1 LAEFSKLFGGLEDFT
16 GNSERS
22 AYSMIVLSCFRNT
35 ACLSPRALSLFEE
48 GGKRKEEGE
57 YSKHRIVL
65 RMAEG
70 GVDLG
75 YL

>member
-1 LAEFSKLFGGLEDFT
+1 MFTNNSRKEEGGKRKEEGGDVFEE
-16 GNSERS
+16 GGKRKEEGGK
-22 AYSMIVLSCFRNT
+22 I
-35 ACLSPRALSLFEE
+35 FEE

-75 YL
+75 DF

>member
-1 LAEFSKLFGGLEDFT
+1 MIRGRRKEEGGKIFEEGGD
-16 GNSERS
+16 
-22 AYSMIVLSCFRNT
+22 V
-35 ACLSPRALSLFEE
+35 FEE

-65 RMAEG
+65 GMAEG

-75 YL
+75 DF

>member
-1 LAEFSKLFGGLEDFT
+1 MFTNDSRKEERGRRKEEGGK
-16 GNSERS
+16 
-22 AYSMIVLSCFRNT
+22 I
-35 ACLSPRALSLFEE
+35 FEE

-65 RMAEG
+65 GMAEG

-75 YL
+75 DF

>member
-1 LAEFSKLFGGLEDFT
+1 MLVLYGVHDEQALYFVLIVHTVQTLLVVLLGIYGWLRLAFFS
-16 GNSERS
+16 
-22 AYSMIVLSCFRNT
+22 I
-35 ACLSPRALSLFEE
+35 EE

-65 RMAEG
+65 GMAEG

-75 YL
+75 DF

>member
-1 LAEFSKLFGGLEDFT
+1 MFTNDSRKEEMFSRKE
-16 GNSERS
+16 ERGK
-22 AYSMIVLSCFRNT
+22 I
-35 ACLSPRALSLFEE
+35 FEE

-65 RMAEG
+65 GMAEE

-75 YL
+75 DF

>member
-1 LAEFSKLFGGLEDFT
+1 
-16 GNSERS
+16 
-22 AYSMIVLSCFRNT
+22 MIVLSCFRNT
-35 ACLSPRALSLFEE
+35 AGTQRALSLFEE

-75 YL
+75 HFCRKERAAPELCQV

>member
-1 LAEFSKLFGGLEDFT
+1 
-16 GNSERS
+16 
-22 AYSMIVLSCFRNT
+22 MIVLSCFRNT

>member
-1 LAEFSKLFGGLEDFT
+1 MFTNDSRKEEMFSRKE
-16 GNSERS
+16 ERGK
-22 AYSMIVLSCFRNT
+22 I
-35 ACLSPRALSLFEE
+35 FEE

-65 RMAEG
+65 GMAEG

-75 YL
+75 DF

>member
-1 LAEFSKLFGGLEDFT
+1 MFTNDSRKEEMFSRKEERGKIFEEGGKRKEEGGD
-16 GNSERS
+16 
-22 AYSMIVLSCFRNT
+22 V
-35 ACLSPRALSLFEE
+35 FEE

-65 RMAEG
+65 GMAEG

-75 YL
+75 DL